1 MSSPSGAGKTS
12 ISKKIL
18 QKDNKISLSISCTT
32 RPRRKGEV
40 NKKDYIFLSEEDFQK
55 KIKSGDFLEYASV
68 FGNRYGTLRQTVSR
82 FFNKKKDVLFDID
95 WQGYQQLKQSGMEV
109 VGIFILPP
117 NKKELIRRLKNRGR
131 DTTEEMKKRM
141 SLAQDEISHFPE
153 YDYVV
158 VNDDWSE
165 GLSSSIRC
173 GLSEVLK
180 TNPDTEA
187 VILVLCDQPFLTTNI
202 LDQMVNSYQGSGQPI
217 VHCLYSEASGPP
229 TLFHKSLFPYLMELK
244 GSQGAKKVVDM
255 FPDKVAYIDFPEGKF
270 DIDTLEDYHQLIQTE
285 SDK

>member
-1 MSSPSGAGKTS
+1 MEIKSKNFCIVLSSPSGAGKTS

-32 RPRRKGEV
+32 RPKRKGEI
-40 NKKDYIFLSEEDFQK
+40 NKKDYVFLSEEDFK
-55 KIKSGDFLEYASV
+55 KQIKNGDFLEYASV
-68 FGNRYGTLRQTVSR
+68 FGNRYGTLHQTVNS

-131 DTTEEMKKRM
+131 DTSEEMKKRM

-158 VNDDWSE
+158 INNDLETCVTKIQNIIIAERHKKSRQFNLTEFVN
-165 GLSSSIRC
+165 
-173 GLSEVLK
+173 
-180 TNPDTEA
+180 
-187 VILVLCDQPFLTTNI
+187 
-202 LDQMVNSYQGSGQPI
+202 
-217 VHCLYSEASGPP
+217 
-229 TLFHKSLFPYLMELK
+229 
-244 GSQGAKKVVDM
+244 
-255 FPDKVAYIDFPEGKF
+255 KF
-270 DIDTLEDYHQLIQTE
+270 RD
-285 SDK
+285 

>member
-1 MSSPSGAGKTS
+1 LSSPSGAGKTS

-32 RPRRKGEV
+32 RPKRKGEI
-40 NKKDYIFLSEEDFQK
+40 NNKDYIFLSEEDFQK
-55 KIKSGDFLEYASV
+55 QIKNGNFLEYASV
-68 FGNRYGTLRQTVSR
+68 FGNRYGTLRQTVNK

-158 VNDDWSE
+158 VNNDLDSCVTKIQNIIIAE
-165 GLSSSIRC
+165 RHKKSRQFNL
-173 GLSEVLK
+173 
-180 TNPDTEA
+180 TE
-187 VILVLCDQPFLTTNI
+187 F
-202 LDQMVNSYQGSGQPI
+202 VN
-217 VHCLYSEASGPP
+217 
-229 TLFHKSLFPYLMELK
+229 
-244 GSQGAKKVVDM
+244 
-255 FPDKVAYIDFPEGKF
+255 KF
-270 DIDTLEDYHQLIQTE
+270 RD
-285 SDK
+285 

>member
-32 RPRRKGEV
+32 RPKRKGEI

-55 KIKSGDFLEYASV
+55 QIKNGDFLEFASV
-68 FGNRYGTLRQTVSR
+68 FGYRYGTLRQTVNR
-82 FFNKKKDVLFDID
+82 FFNKKRDVLFDID
-95 WQGYQQLKQSGMEV
+95 WQGYQQLKQSGMEA

-158 VNDDWSE
+158 VNNDLDSCVTKIQNIIIAE
-165 GLSSSIRC
+165 RHKKSRQFNL
-173 GLSEVLK
+173 
-180 TNPDTEA
+180 TE
-187 VILVLCDQPFLTTNI
+187 F
-202 LDQMVNSYQGSGQPI
+202 VN
-217 VHCLYSEASGPP
+217 
-229 TLFHKSLFPYLMELK
+229 
-244 GSQGAKKVVDM
+244 
-255 FPDKVAYIDFPEGKF
+255 KF
-270 DIDTLEDYHQLIQTE
+270 RD
-285 SDK
+285 

>member
-32 RPRRKGEV
+32 RPKRKGEI

-55 KIKSGDFLEYASV
+55 QIKNGDFLEFASV
-68 FGNRYGTLRQTVSR
+68 FGYRYGTLRQTVNR
-82 FFNKKKDVLFDID
+82 FFNKKRDVLFDID

-117 NKKELIRRLKNRGR
+117 NKKELIIRLKNRGR

-158 VNDDWSE
+158 VNNDLDSCVTKIQNIIIAE
-165 GLSSSIRC
+165 RHKKSRQFNL
-173 GLSEVLK
+173 
-180 TNPDTEA
+180 TE
-187 VILVLCDQPFLTTNI
+187 F
-202 LDQMVNSYQGSGQPI
+202 VN
-217 VHCLYSEASGPP
+217 
-229 TLFHKSLFPYLMELK
+229 
-244 GSQGAKKVVDM
+244 
-255 FPDKVAYIDFPEGKF
+255 KF
-270 DIDTLEDYHQLIQTE
+270 RD
-285 SDK
+285 